1 MAVSKKS
8 STKSP
13 APKKKTTK
21 KFSLDFSSWKKGF
34 RKRWDKNPS
43 IYTLGTVILLV
54 VIFLALMFISNK
66 SLFLA
71 GTINGKFITTPQFYS
86 ELTKSSGEEAFESLI
101 QETLIKQEAA
111 KKGVSASEEEIDKK
125 LKELEDQLGGKE
137 SFQRALE
144 QNNTGLEQVKSQIVT
159 QILVE
164 KILEGELEVTSKEIS
179 DYKKANKDFIGE
191 MTDKQIKEALKS
203 QKLNER
209 FTSWFEN
216 LKKDAKINTYF

>member
-13 APKKKTTK
+13 APKKKTSK
-21 KFSLDFSSWKKGF
+21 KFSLDFSSWKKDF

-43 IYTLGTVILLV
+43 AYTLGTVILLV
-54 VIFLALMFISNK
+54 AIFVALLFLFNK

-71 GTINGKFITTPQFYS
+71 GTINGKFITTPAFYS
-86 ELTKSSGEEAFESLI
+86 KLAENSGEEVFESLV
-101 QETLIKQEAA
+101 QDTLIKQEAA

-137 SFQRALE
+137 SFQKALE
-144 QNNTGLEQVKSQIVT
+144 QNNTDLAQVKSQIVT

-164 KILEGELEVTSKEIS
+164 KILEGELEVSAKEIS
-179 DYKKANKDFIGE
+179 DYKKANQDFIGD

-216 LKKDAKINTYF
+216 LKKDAKIQTYF

>member
-8 STKSP
+8 TSKPS
-13 APKKKTTK
+13 APKKKTVRVS
-21 KFSLDFSSWKKGF
+21 FNFSSWKQDF
-34 RKRWDKNPS
+34 RKRWDNNPS
-43 IYTLGTVILLV
+43 IYTLGTVVLLV
-54 VIFLALMFISNK
+54 VIFIALLFIFNK

-86 ELTKSSGEEAFESLI
+86 KLTKNSGEEVFESLV
-101 QETLIKQEAA
+101 QDTLIKQEAA

-137 SFQRALE
+137 AFQRALE
-144 QNNTGLEQVKSQIVT
+144 QNNADLEQVKSQITT
-159 QILVE
+159 QILGE
-164 KILEGELEVTSKEIS
+164 KILEGELEVTDKEIS
-179 DYKKANKDFIGE
+179 DYKKANKDFIGD
-191 MTDKQIKEALKS
+191 MTDAQIKETLKS

-209 FTSWFEN
+209 FSSWFED